1 MDLTEQL
8 RLRSALSES
17 ASTLRD
23 HHLYS
28 ASKWSAEALNGM
40 KPLSEEQKFALYQK
54 KGQSKVNGESLHTYL
69 PKITPE
75 CELQRFYDMDKLTL
89 ASSYF
94 DCKEFDRCSS
104 ALKGCKSDTATF
116 LRLYSM
122 YLSGERKRDL
132 DSGAVLSEN
141 NGNSQNPY
149 LSEISKQLK
158 QLTEAG
164 SGRLTDPFLLY
175 LAGVVATCSKDI
187 PRARELLYQSLTLY
201 PFNWGCWK
209 ELLSSLGNFSDA
221 SAFLLRF
228 ARNSRF
234 TENKCYR
241 VMLLF
246 FEITIHQEF
255 FQTSP
260 EVVNDLQFLEEIFP
274 KFSFVKVQQALVSY
288 NALDYAAAENIF
300 DSVLVLDPLRLDDM
314 DTYSNILYVMEK
326 KSKLSFL
333 AQHTLKVDP
342 LRSETCCVVANYY
355 SLKFDHQKAIMYY
368 KRALALN
375 KRCLSAWTL
384 MGHEFVEL
392 KNSHAAI
399 ESYRRAVDANNKDFR
414 AWYGLGQAYEV
425 LDMNLY
431 SLYYYQRACALRPM
445 DKRMWQAIGNCSEK
459 LNEYEDAIK
468 AYKKALS
475 VSPEVDPVIM
485 YKLASLYEEKGDV
498 KNVKFYMLQCLKEE
512 EYEGATDET
521 SKARLWLAKHEMQV
535 KNWQHAYNYASEL
548 MHGTSHDI
556 EEARAIA
563 REAGERL
570 REQNE

>member
-1 MDLTEQL
+1 
-8 RLRSALSES
+8 
-17 ASTLRD
+17 
-23 HHLYS
+23 
-28 ASKWSAEALNGM
+28 
-40 KPLSEEQKFALYQK
+40 
-54 KGQSKVNGESLHTYL
+54 
-69 PKITPE
+69 
-75 CELQRFYDMDKLTL
+75 MDKMTL

-94 DCKEFDRCSS
+94 ACKEFDRCS
-104 ALKGCKSDTATF
+104 AVLKGCKSDTAIF
-116 LRLYSM
+116 LRLYSL

-141 NGNSQNPY
+141 DKNLQNPN
-149 LSEISKQLK
+149 LSDISKQLS
-158 QLTEAG
+158 QLTDAS
-164 SGRLTDPFLLY
+164 SGRLADPFLLY
-175 LAGVVATCSKDI
+175 LAGVIALCSKDVS
-187 PRARELLYQSLTLY
+187 RAREFLYQSLTLY

-209 ELLSSLGNFSDA
+209 ELLSSLTNFNDA
-221 SAFLLRF
+221 STFLLRF
-228 ARNSRF
+228 SRNSRF
-234 TENKCYR
+234 TESKCYK

-246 FEITIHQEF
+246 FEIIIHQEF
-255 FQTSP
+255 FQTSS
-260 EVVNDLQFLEEIFP
+260 EVVNDLQFLEELFP
-274 KFSFVKVQQALVSY
+274 SFSFVKVQQALVSY
-288 NALDYAAAENIF
+288 NALDYVTAENIF
-300 DSVLVLDPLRLDDM
+300 DSVLVADPLRLDDM

-326 KSKLSFL
+326 KSKLAFL
-333 AQHTLKVDP
+333 AQHTLRVDP

-375 KRCLSAWTL
+375 KKCLSAWTL

-468 AYKKALS
+468 SYKKALS
-475 VSPEVDPVIM
+475 VSTEVDPVIM
-485 YKLASLYEEKGDV
+485 YKLANLYEEKGDV
-498 KNVKFYMLQCLKEE
+498 KNVKYYMLECLKEE
-512 EYEGATDET
+512 EVEGATDET
-521 SKARLWLAKHEMQV
+521 SKARLWLAKHEMEME
-535 KNWQHAYNYASEL
+535 NWQHAYNYASEL

-556 EEARAIA
+556 EEARAIV

-570 REQNE
+570 REQKAD